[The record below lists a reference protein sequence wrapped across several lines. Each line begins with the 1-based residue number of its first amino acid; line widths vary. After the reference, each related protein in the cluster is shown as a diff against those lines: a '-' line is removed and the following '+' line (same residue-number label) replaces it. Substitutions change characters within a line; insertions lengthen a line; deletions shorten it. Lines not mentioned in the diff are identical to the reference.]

1 MRPLQR
7 RVLML
12 IGCAALGT
20 TGCAMFRSEV
30 TYNPYVRNEGEKPV
44 LRTAEDV
51 LNAPEEA
58 LNRLDRRFERIV
70 Y

>member
-1 MRPLQR
+1 
-7 RVLML
+7 
-12 IGCAALGT
+12 
-20 TGCAMFRSEV
+20 MFRSEV